1 MKRNG
6 EKLGW
11 IGGWSG
17 GFIWVVILSI
27 VMLVQ
32 AKSTQGGL
40 GLALAGLAGILIMVT
55 APWKHPDTPY
65 WKLML
70 PVYVMFAACLV
81 WAAWSYGGLEGL
93 GINRWNTFIILPI
106 LIPFGTVGRKRW
118 NDGEP

>member
-32 AKSTQGGL
+32 AKAMQGGL
-40 GLALAGLAGILIMVT
+40 GLALAGLAGILIIVT

-70 PVYVMFAACLV
+70 PVYVMLAGCLV
-81 WAAWSYGGLEGL
+81 WAAWSYGGAEGL
-93 GINRWNTFIILPI
+93 GINRWNVFIILPV
-106 LIPFGTVGRKRW
+106 LVPFGTVGRKRW
-118 NDGEP
+118 KDGEP